1 VDRTEKVTYLDT
13 HAIVWLYEGTVNK
26 LSRTALDRIQ
36 SDALFVSP
44 AVILEIQFLHE
55 IGRVTRTGPS
65 IVAALSDDIGLE
77 ICQLKFQSVVDS
89 ALQQTWVR
97 DPFDRLIVAHAA
109 ANDAPL
115 ITRDEKIRRHYKR
128 AIW

>member
-1 VDRTEKVTYLDT
+1 VTYLDT
-13 HAIVWLYEGTVNK
+13 HAVVWLYEGTVNK

-55 IGRVTRTGPS
+55 IGRVTRTGLS
-65 IVAALSDDIGLE
+65 IVAALSDDIGLG
-77 ICQLKFQSVVDS
+77 ICQLEFQSVVNS

>member
-1 VDRTEKVTYLDT
+1 MDRTEEVTYLDT
-13 HAIVWLYEGTVNK
+13 HAVVWLYEGFISK
-26 LSRTALDRIQ
+26 LSKTAMSRIQ
-36 SDALFVSP
+36 SDELFISP

-55 IGRVTRTGPS
+55 IRRVTRTGPS
-65 IVAALSDDIGLE
+65 MVAALSEDIDLQVCPLE
-77 ICQLKFQSVVDS
+77 FSSVVAR
-89 ALQQTWVR
+89 ALEQSRIR

-128 AIW
+128 AVW

>member
-1 VDRTEKVTYLDT
+1 MTYLDT
-13 HAIVWLYEGTVNK
+13 HAVVWLYEGTVNK

-55 IGRVTRTGPS
+55 IGRVTRTGLS
-65 IVAALSDDIGLE
+65 IVAALSDDIGLG
-77 ICQLKFQSVVDS
+77 ICQLEFQSVVNS

>member
-1 VDRTEKVTYLDT
+1 VTYLDT
-13 HAIVWLYEGTVNK
+13 HAVVWLYEGRVGK
-26 LSRTALDRIQ
+26 LSKTALDRIQ
-36 SDALFVSP
+36 SDALFISP

-55 IGRVTRTGPS
+55 IQRVTRTGPS
-65 IVAALSDDIGLE
+65 MVAALSKDIGLQV
-77 ICQLKFQSVVDS
+77 CQLEFQSVVAS
-89 ALQQTWVR
+89 ALDQSWIR

-128 AIW
+128 AVW